1 MMTAKLL
8 LKLPPSVTGELDDV
22 IKKYNINSPLRLS
35 HFLSQAAH
43 ESNNF
48 KAIRENL
55 NYSAEG
61 LLKIF
66 PKYFS
71 KDTAMACARQPE
83 KIANIVYSNRMGNG
97 DRLSGDGWKFRGRGF
112 IQLTGKINYQ
122 FFGSYIGVNLI
133 DNPDFV
139 ATKYPLTSAAWFFE
153 KRGLW
158 KICDEGDSVDV
169 IKKVTKLVNGGFN
182 GLQDRINKFE
192 VFNILLK

>member
-1 MMTAKLL
+1 MITTRLI
-8 LKLPPSVTGELDDV
+8 LKLPLSVTGELDDV

-43 ESNNF
+43 ESANF

-61 LLKIF
+61 LLKVF

-71 KDTAMACARQPE
+71 KDTAMFSARKPE
-83 KIANIVYSNRMGNG
+83 TIANIVYSNRMGNG
-97 DRLSGDGWKFRGRGF
+97 DRSSGDGWKFRGRGF
-112 IQLTGKINYQ
+112 IQLTGKNNYES
-122 FFGSYIGVNLI
+122 FGKYIGDNLI

-139 ATKYPLTSAAWFFE
+139 ATKYPLSSAGWFFE

-158 KICDEGDSVDV
+158 KICDLGDDIET
-169 IKKVTKLVNGGFN
+169 IKKVTKMVNGGYN
-182 GLQDRINKFE
+182 GLQDRIQKFE
-192 VFNILLK
+192 IFNTLLK

>member
-97 DRLSGDGWKFRGRGF
+97 DRQSGDGYKFRGRGF
-112 IQLTGKINYQ
+112 IQLTGKDMYKL
-122 FFGSYIGVNLI
+122 FGDYLEVNLL
-133 DNPDFV
+133 DNPDLV
-139 ATKYPLTSAAWFFE
+139 ATKYPLSSAGWFFQ
-153 KRGLW
+153 KKGLW
-158 KICDEGDSVDV
+158 KICDEGDSVDI
-169 IKKVTKLVNGGFN
+169 IKKVTYRINGGYN

-192 VFNILLK
+192 IFNTLLK

>member
-1 MMTAKLL
+1 MITTKLI
-8 LKLPPSVTGELDDV
+8 LKLPLSVTNELDEV
-22 IKKYNINSPLRLS
+22 IKKYNINSSLRLS
-35 HFLSQAAH
+35 HFLAQTAH

-61 LLKIF
+61 LLKVF

-71 KDTAMACARQPE
+71 KDTAMSCARQPE

-97 DRLSGDGWKFRGRGF
+97 DKLSGDGYKYRGRGF
-112 IQLTGKINYQ
+112 LQLTGKANYK
-122 FFGSYIGVNLI
+122 SYGDYLEVNLL

-139 ATKYPLTSAAWFFE
+139 ATKYALSSAAWYFE

-158 KICDEGDSVDV
+158 KICDQGDDIET
-169 IKKVTKLVNGGFN
+169 IKKVTKLVNGGYN
-182 GLQDRINKFE
+182 GLDDRIKKFDI
-192 VFNILLK
+192 FKSLIL

>member
-97 DRLSGDGWKFRGRGF
+97 DRLSGHGWKYRGRGF
-112 IQLTGKINYQ
+112 IQLTGRVNYEA
-122 FFGSYIGVNLI
+122 FGRYIEDNIL

-158 KICDEGDSVDV
+158 KICDEGDS
-169 IKKVTKLVNGGFN
+169 IETIRKVTKMVNGGYN

>member
-1 MMTAKLL
+1 MITTKLV
-8 LKLPPSVTGELDDV
+8 LKLPLSVTGELDDV
-22 IKKYNINSPLRLS
+22 IKKYNISSPLRLS
-35 HFLSQAAH
+35 HFLSQVAH

-71 KDTAMACARQPE
+71 KDTASACARQPE

-97 DRLSGDGWKFRGRGF
+97 DRQSGDGYKFRGRGF
-112 IQLTGKINYQ
+112 IQLTGKINYK
-122 FFGSYIGVNLI
+122 SLSDYLEVNLL
-133 DNPDFV
+133 DNPDLV
-139 ATKYPLTSAAWFFE
+139 ATKYPLSSAGWFFQ
-153 KRGLW
+153 KKGLW
-158 KICDEGDSVDV
+158 TICDEGDSVDI
-169 IKKVTKLVNGGFN
+169 IKKVTYRVNGGYN

-192 VFNILLK
+192 IFNTLLK

>member
-1 MMTAKLL
+1 MITTKLI
-8 LKLPPSVTGELDDV
+8 LKLPLSVTGELDDV
-22 IKKYNINSPLRLS
+22 IKKYNISSPLRLS
-35 HFLSQAAH
+35 HFLSQVAH

-71 KDTAMACARQPE
+71 KDTASACARQPE

-97 DRLSGDGWKFRGRGF
+97 DRQSGDGYKFRGRGF
-112 IQLTGKINYQ
+112 IQLTGKINYKAL
-122 FFGSYIGVNLI
+122 SDYLEVNLI
-133 DNPDFV
+133 DNPDLV
-139 ATKYPLTSAAWFFE
+139 ATKYPLSSAGWFFQ
-153 KRGLW
+153 KKGLW
-158 KICDEGDSVDV
+158 TICDEGDSVEIV
-169 IKKVTKLVNGGFN
+169 KKVTKMVNGGYN

-192 VFNILLK
+192 IFNTLLK

>member
-35 HFLSQAAH
+35 HFLSQVAH

-61 LLKIF
+61 LLKVF

-71 KDTAMACARQPE
+71 KDTAMFSARKPE
-83 KIANIVYSNRMGNG
+83 TIANIVYSNRMGNG
-97 DRLSGDGWKFRGRGF
+97 DRSSGDGWRFRGRGF
-112 IQLTGKINYQ
+112 IQLTGKVNYE
-122 FFGSYIGVNLI
+122 SYGKYIEVNLI
-133 DNPDFV
+133 DNPDLV
-139 ATKYPLTSAAWFFE
+139 ATKYPLSSAGWYFE
-153 KRGLW
+153 KKGLW
-158 KICDEGDSVDV
+158 KICDEGDSIDT
-169 IKKVTKLVNGGFN
+169 IKKVTRLVNGGYN
-182 GLQDRINKFE
+182 GLQDRIQKFE
-192 VFNILLK
+192 IFNSLLK

>member
-1 MMTAKLL
+1 MITTKLI
-8 LKLPPSVTGELDDV
+8 LKLPLSVTGELDDV
-22 IKKYNINSPLRLS
+22 IKKYNISSPLRLS
-35 HFLSQAAH
+35 HFLSQVAH

-71 KDTAMACARQPE
+71 KDTASACARQPE

-97 DRLSGDGWKFRGRGF
+97 DRQSGDGYKFRGRGF
-112 IQLTGKINYQ
+112 IQLTGKINYKAL
-122 FFGSYIGVNLI
+122 SDYLEVNLI
-133 DNPDFV
+133 DNPDLV
-139 ATKYPLTSAAWFFE
+139 ATKYPLSSAGWFFQ
-153 KRGLW
+153 KKGLW
-158 KICDEGDSVDV
+158 TICDEGDSVDI
-169 IKKVTKLVNGGFN
+169 IKKVTYRVNGGYN

-192 VFNILLK
+192 IFNTLLK

>member
-35 HFLSQAAH
+35 HFLSQVAH

-83 KIANIVYSNRMGNG
+83 KIANIVYSNRMGNS
-97 DRLSGDGWKFRGRGF
+97 DRQSGHGWKYRGRGF
-112 IQLTGKINYQ
+112 IQLTGMINYES
-122 FFGSYIGVNLI
+122 FGKYIGENII
-133 DNPDFV
+133 DNPDLV
-139 ATKYPLTSAAWFFE
+139 ATKYPLLSAGWFFE
-153 KRGLW
+153 KKGLW
-158 KICDEGDSVDV
+158 KICDEGDSVET
-169 IKKVTKLVNGGFN
+169 IKKITYRVNGGFN

-192 VFNILLK
+192 IFNILLK

>member
-71 KDTAMACARQPE
+71 KDTAMACARQSE
-83 KIANIVYSNRMGNG
+83 KIANIVYSNRLGNS
-97 DRLSGDGWKFRGRGF
+97 DRQSGQGWKYRGRGF
-112 IQLTGKINYQ
+112 IQLTGRVNYEA
-122 FFGSYIGVNLI
+122 FGKYIEDNIL
-133 DNPDFV
+133 DNPDLV
-139 ATKYPLTSAAWFFE
+139 ATKYPLSSAGWFFE
-153 KRGLW
+153 KKGLW
-158 KICDEGDSVDV
+158 KICDEGDDV
-169 IKKVTKLVNGGFN
+169 ETIRKVTKMVNGGYN

-192 VFNILLK
+192 VFNTLLK

>member
-122 FFGSYIGVNLI
+122 SFGSYIGVNLI

-158 KICDEGDSVDV
+158 KICDEGDS
-169 IKKVTKLVNGGFN
+169 IETIRKVTKMVNGGFN

>member
-97 DRLSGDGWKFRGRGF
+97 DRQSGDGYKFRGRGF
-112 IQLTGKINYQ
+112 NQLTGKDMYKL
-122 FFGSYIGVNLI
+122 FGDYLEVNLL
-133 DNPDFV
+133 DNPDLV
-139 ATKYPLTSAAWFFE
+139 ATKYPLSSAGWFFQ
-153 KRGLW
+153 KKGLW
-158 KICDEGDSVDV
+158 KICDEGDTVDI
-169 IKKVTKLVNGGFN
+169 IKKVTYRVNGGYN

-192 VFNILLK
+192 VFNTLLK